1 MFKVEKVYRVPYL
14 AEVSLEVVAGEC
26 VSIMGASGVGKS
38 VLLRALADL
47 EPHHGEVWLQDQA
60 QTAQNSPQWRRQVMW
75 FGAET
80 AWWHD
85 SVQAHFEEVAKWVK
99 ETQTSEKESH
109 KNSKKTAEICQNAQS
124 CYPFFDLNNTF
135 RQRLEAGIAWLGLK
149 MPILQ
154 QPVWQLSS
162 GEKQRLALLRGL
174 LLNPQVLLLDEI
186 TANLDEQSTRQVEA
200 LVQNYVLQP
209 ETQRCAIWVT
219 HDTAQS
225 LRVASRR
232 LWLTAEGLQLEASQ

>member
-1 MFKVEKVYRVPYL
+1 MFKVEKVSRMPYL
-14 AEVSLEVVAGEC
+14 AEVSFEVAAGES
-26 VSIMGASGVGKS
+26 VSIMGPSGVGKS

-47 EPHHGEVWLQDQA
+47 DPHSGEVWLQAQA
-60 QTAQNSPQWRRQVMW
+60 QTAASAPQWRRQVMW

-85 SVQAHFEEVAKWVK
+85 SVQTHFEEVAKWMK
-99 ETQTSEKESH
+99 ETQASEKENH
-109 KNSKKTAEICQNAQS
+109 KNSKKTAEICQNVQP
-124 CYPFFDLNNTF
+124 CHPFFDLNNTF

-174 LLNPQVLLLDEI
+174 LFNPKVLLLDEV
-186 TANLDEQSTRQVEA
+186 TANLDEESTCQVED
-200 LVQNYVLQP
+200 LVQRYVQQP
-209 ETQRCAIWVT
+209 GTQRCAIWVT
-219 HDTAQS
+219 HDAVQS
-225 LRVASRR
+225 QRVASRR
-232 LWLTAEGLQLEASQ
+232 LRLTAEGLQLEAAL